1 MARMNEKPRRLQFS
15 LRMLFALVTV
25 CAFLALVGPP
35 TASWLFPPDPDF
47 GSESAMNDP
56 EFRELMRLV
65 EQSLQKPHGESSI
78 VVTHGEG
85 LTLPDQE

>member
-1 MARMNEKPRRLQFS
+1 MNEKPRRRRLQFS

-35 TASWLFPPDPDF
+35 TVSWLFPPDPYS
-47 GSESAMNDP
+47 GNEPAMNDP

-65 EQSLQKPHGESSI
+65 EQSLQQPHAESGI

-85 LTLPDQE
+85 LTLADQE